1 MLVRTGGFQLQAY
14 ITLLL
19 DGLSQPGMMAA
30 QPENSER
37 LEAEL
42 SLLEA
47 MYPSSITY
55 TPKSRELW
63 FKTSPRDDSS
73 TTNSTNNASGG
84 ELKLRLPDSYPES
97 GVPTLISARDGV
109 KNDLRDQTRRAIGEL
124 NLVEGEEGLDRI
136 IGAFEALL
144 SDLLATS
151 TEDPLSHKTEPT
163 GSATMNG
170 TKVQQQQQQDPM
182 APKTVIIWLHHLLAT
197 SKRKLAITPTLTAS
211 TSTPTRTSSSATN
224 KSTTTTSSLSGI
236 TKPGYP
242 GIMIFSGAS
251 ALVDAHVRE
260 LKDLNW
266 QAFQVRYDSSEADD
280 GGDEVGE
287 SRRRWKFGHDEE
299 EDANTTAATG
309 GTPRET
315 GKIVEVETM
324 AELVKGIT
332 RERDREVFLRS
343 VGVK

>member
-1 MLVRTGGFQLQAY
+1 
-14 ITLLL
+14 
-19 DGLSQPGMMAA
+19 MAT

-42 SLLEA
+42 SLLKA
-47 MYPSSITY
+47 MYPGSITY

-63 FKTSPRDDSS
+63 FRASPGDGGSA
-73 TTNSTNNASGG
+73 TNSGMGAGGG

-97 GVPTLISARDGV
+97 GVPSLISARDGM
-109 KNDLRDQTRRAIGEL
+109 KNDLRDWTRRAIGEL

-136 IGAFEALL
+136 IAAFEVLV
-144 SDLLATS
+144 SDLLSTS
-151 TEDPLSHKTEPT
+151 TEDSLSQKAGSTV
-163 GSATMNG
+163 SATMNG
-170 TKVQQQQQQDPM
+170 TQVQQQQQQQDPK

-211 TSTPTRTSSSATN
+211 TSTSTRTPSSATN
-224 KSTTTTSSLSGI
+224 KSTTTTSSLSGM

-266 QAFQVRYDSSEADD
+266 QAFQVRYDSSEAGDGDD
-280 GGDEVGE
+280 GDEG
-287 SRRRWKFGHDEE
+287 SNRRWKFAHEE
-299 EDANTTAATG
+299 EQDAITAATG
-309 GTPRET
+309 ET
-315 GKIVEVETM
+315 TARGAGKIVEVETM